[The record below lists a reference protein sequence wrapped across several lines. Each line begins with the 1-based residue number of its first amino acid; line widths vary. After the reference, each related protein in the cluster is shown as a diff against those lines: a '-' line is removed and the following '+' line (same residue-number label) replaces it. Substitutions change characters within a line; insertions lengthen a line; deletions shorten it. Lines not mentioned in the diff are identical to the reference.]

1 MKEKLSFEQAMD
13 RLEEIVA
20 ALENGQ
26 APLDEMMKLYEEG
39 AKLTGMCAAK
49 PVSYTHLSC
58 FFLLYFRKYELKRKK
73 EEISVQT
80 NALYLQLPLKID
92 IIGLNFY
99 EK

>member
-49 PVSYTHLSC
+49 LEKAKLKVRQLNGEESRKELS
-58 FFLLYFRKYELKRKK
+58 
-73 EEISVQT
+73 V
-80 NALYLQLPLKID
+80 
-92 IIGLNFY
+92 
-99 EK
+99 EKAGGEQK